1 MPRCVRALAVVMVCY
16 VMALPAT
23 ATTDASANAI
33 SDICLR
39 AGQTAARRAGV
50 PEPVLLAITLTE
62 TGRVMNGRHRPW
74 PWTVNMEGVGKWF
87 DTREEALAYVRAHHA
102 RGARSYDVGCFQI
115 NYRWHGQA
123 FASIEA
129 MFDPDINAAYAARY
143 LSSLYGEKGTWS
155 KAAGR
160 YHSATPKF
168 ATRYRARF
176 DRILARLTGGEVLPA
191 TQPAAPVELPP
202 TGPEPVV
209 VAAPGPLADPLP
221 AGPGS
226 LAVIHALPRAGSLLI
241 RPPGSLFG
249 GK

>member
-129 MFDPDINAAYAARY
+129 MFDPTSTPPMPRVISAASMAKR
-143 LSSLYGEKGTWS
+143 
-155 KAAGR
+155 
-160 YHSATPKF
+160 
-168 ATRYRARF
+168 
-176 DRILARLTGGEVLPA
+176 
-191 TQPAAPVELPP
+191 
-202 TGPEPVV
+202 
-209 VAAPGPLADPLP
+209 APGPRPRADTIRQHRNSQP
-221 AGPGS
+221 AIAPGS
-226 LAVIHALPRAGSLLI
+226 TGSW
-241 RPPGSLFG
+241 PG
-249 GK
+249 